1 MATLEQGLL
10 LCRWHHLHAPGDGR
24 CEKVVGH
31 DGDHC
36 RAFPDDGGRFHWSSD
51 APEAFESHTRPAES
65 RQVGGNHYSKFK
77 IQPWAIIDEYGLS
90 FYTGN
95 VLKYLLRAGHK
106 GVALEDLKKARHY
119 LDRVIEIEEG
129 K

>member
-1 MATLEQGLL
+1 MT
-10 LCRWHHLHAPGDGR
+10 
-24 CEKVVGH
+24 
-31 DGDHC
+31 
-36 RAFPDDGGRFHWSSD
+36 SSC
-51 APEAFESHTRPAES
+51 AAPAES

-106 GVALEDLKKARHY
+106 GVALEDLRKARHY